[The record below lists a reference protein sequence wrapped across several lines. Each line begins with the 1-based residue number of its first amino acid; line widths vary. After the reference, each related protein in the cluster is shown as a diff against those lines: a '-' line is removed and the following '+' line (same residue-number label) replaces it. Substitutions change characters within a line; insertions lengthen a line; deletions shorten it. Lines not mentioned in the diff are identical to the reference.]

1 MTALRRVGVVVHP
14 EGPGVQRLGDQVGR
28 WAKVN
33 GLPLR
38 TLESEKGCAGPDAET
53 TGEAGFAAGL
63 DLIISLGGDG
73 TLLRAAG
80 LGLAAQVPVLAVN
93 LGRLGFLTEVETR
106 ELAAALDRVLAGE
119 YTVER
124 RMTLDVAVDLGGG
137 GSLDPLPS
145 AVNDVV
151 LEKTARHRL
160 AGVAVHIDG
169 RLFARY
175 AADGLIVATPT
186 GSTAYSFSAGG
197 PVISPGLEALML
209 TPIAPHMVFNR
220 SLIMAPEQ
228 VLRLEVLPDS
238 YGLDVSIDGRPVRL
252 LPPGWSVEV
261 RRGRNDAR
269 LVRLHD
275 ADFFGRVR
283 SKFRLPDAGETT
295 LGG

>member
-1 MTALRRVGVVVHP
+1 V
-14 EGPGVQRLGDQVGR
+14 
-28 WAKVN
+28 
-33 GLPLR
+33 
-38 TLESEKGCAGPDAET
+38 ET
-53 TGEAGFAAGL
+53 QDLTKAL
-63 DLIISLGGDG
+63 DL
-73 TLLRAAG
+73 
-80 LGLAAQVPVLAVN
+80 
-93 LGRLGFLTEVETR
+93 
-106 ELAAALDRVLAGE
+106 VLAGE

-124 RMTLDVAVDLGGG
+124 RTTLDVVVDAGNGK
-137 GSLDPLPS
+137 LDPLPS
-145 AVNDVV
+145 PVNDLV

-197 PVISPGLEALML
+197 PVVAPGLDALML

-220 SLIMAPEQ
+220 SLVLGPDQ
-228 VLRLEVLPDS
+228 VIRLEVLQDS
-238 YGLDVSIDGRPVRL
+238 YGVDVSVDGRPVRL
-252 LPPGWSVEV
+252 LPPGWAVEV
-261 RRGRNDAR
+261 RRGRHDAL

-295 LGG
+295 GETTGGA

>member
-1 MTALRRVGVVVHP
+1 MSGLDRVGVVAHP

-28 WAKVN
+28 WAKRH
-33 GLPLR
+33 GLRLR
-38 TLESEKGCAGPDAET
+38 TLESEKGCAGPDAES
-53 TGEAGFAAGL
+53 TGEVAFAAGL
-63 DLIISLGGDG
+63 DLIIALGGDG

-80 LGLAAQVPVLAVN
+80 LGLADEVPVLAVN
-93 LGRLGFLTEVETR
+93 LGRLGFLTEVETG
-106 ELAAALDRVLAGE
+106 ELGAALDRVLAGH
-119 YTVER
+119 YIVER

-137 GSLDPLPS
+137 SLDLLPS

-160 AGVAVHIDG
+160 AGVAVHVDG

-197 PVISPGLEALML
+197 PVMAPGLEAIML

-295 LGG
+295 GGA